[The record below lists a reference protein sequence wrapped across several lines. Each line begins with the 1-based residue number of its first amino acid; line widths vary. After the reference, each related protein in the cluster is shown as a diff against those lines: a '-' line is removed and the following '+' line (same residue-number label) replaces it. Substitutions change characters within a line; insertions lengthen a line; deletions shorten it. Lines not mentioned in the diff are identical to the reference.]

1 MTTPRK
7 FYDSVL
13 DHICERLIKEI
24 PSHYTYH
31 SLRHTLDV
39 IEQSIVIAKGESL
52 SEEEIDTLKIA
63 ALFHDSGYIRT
74 RKEHEQHSAEIF
86 KEYAQRYDLPLKV
99 REIVSN
105 CILATKIPQSPK
117 NHIEQILCDADL
129 DYLGREDFIEIGE
142 SLFKEMQSCSEIA
155 DRESWNLLQVKF
167 LSSINYH
174 TDYARNTRTEQLK
187 KNLENVKQLLSL

>member
-39 IEQSIVIAKGESL
+39 IEQSIIIAKEESL
-52 SEEEIDTLKIA
+52 SEEEIDILKIA
-63 ALFHDSGYIRT
+63 ALFHDFGYIRT
-74 RKEHEQHSAEIF
+74 RKEHEMHSAEIF
-86 KEYAQRYDLPLKV
+86 KEYAQRYDLPSKTQD
-99 REIVSN
+99 IVSG

-117 NHIEQILCDADL
+117 AHIEQVLCDADL
-129 DYLGREDFIEIGE
+129 DYLGREDFVEIGE
-142 SLFKEMQSCSEIA
+142 ALYTEMHACSEIT

-167 LSSINYH
+167 LSNITYH
-174 TDYARNTRTEQLK
+174 TAYSRKSRSEQLK
-187 KNLENVKQLLSL
+187 KNLANVKQLLSL